1 MGQFQVTKALQP
13 NQANYPNKYHQ
24 ASMVARAILI
34 ISLFVCVSNALFFG
48 TPTSECSR
56 DSQCKSF
63 GRTECLKTELLFFCT
78 AERAYTVSG
87 KCVERGNWFCDV
99 DNALNG
105 DRRPRNCRYRE
116 CANCLTSEACGAGY
130 VSYFSP
136 SREGSDYR
144 I

>member
-1 MGQFQVTKALQP
+1 MGSSKQP
-13 NQANYPNKYHQ
+13 KHSNQANYPNYHP

-34 ISLFVCVSNALFFG
+34 ISLFVCVSNALFE
-48 TPTSECSR
+48 TPRSECSR

-63 GRTECLKTELLFFCT
+63 RRTECLNTELLFFCT

-87 KCVERGNWFCDV
+87 KCVERNNWYCDV
-99 DNALNG
+99 DNSLNG

-116 CANCLTSEACGAGY
+116 CADCLTSQDCRGGY

-136 SREGSDYR
+136 WECSEDR